1 MGTAERKAR
10 EKSMRQRQILR
21 ASYRVFDE
29 VGFSAAT
36 MDQIAERAE
45 LAKGTIYL
53 YFKSKEEVYFSLLTD
68 GLDILIRLLQEID
81 SQAPPPERLLERT
94 AATLLRFYQEH
105 TGYFRMFMLMQQED
119 MRAKLSTEL
128 TDRINERATSILNL
142 MARQIVQYGK
152 GPAASPETAW
162 QVANVL
168 WGAFN
173 GIAQLTLTRERLK
186 ARPSRIEDLLHLCF
200 TLIECGLQSWPEPV
214 SKGCSRRAKTQEKP
228 APRSGAG

>member
-1 MGTAERKAR
+1 MGIAERKAR
-10 EKSMRQRQILR
+10 ERFIRQRQILR
-21 ASYRVFDE
+21 ASYKVFDE

-68 GLDILIRLLQEID
+68 GLDILIRLLQDLE
-81 SQAPPPERLLERT
+81 SQDPPPERLLEPT
-94 AATLLRFYQEH
+94 AATLLRFYQDH

-128 TDRINERATSILNL
+128 SDRINERATTILNL
-142 MARQIVQYGK
+142 LARPIAKYGN
-152 GPAASPETAW
+152 GPAARPENAW

-173 GIAQLTLTRERLK
+173 GITQLTLTRERLK
-186 ARPSRIEDLLHLCF
+186 ARPSRIENLLLLCF
-200 TLIECGLQSWPEPV
+200 TLIERGLQSWPETTATGF
-214 SKGCSRRAKTQEKP
+214 SKRTKTSVKSTS
-228 APRSGAG
+228 RSGAK

>member
-81 SQAPPPERLLERT
+81 RQVPPPERLLERT
-94 AATLLRFYQEH
+94 AATLLRFYEEH

-119 MRAKLSTEL
+119 MRAKLSAEL
-128 TDRINERATSILNL
+128 SDKINERATTILNL
-142 MARQIVQYGK
+142 IAHQIVQHGK
-152 GPAASPETAW
+152 GPAARPKNAW

-168 WGAFN
+168 WGSFN

-186 ARPSRIEDLLHLCF
+186 ARPARIEDLLHLCF
-200 TLIECGLQSWPEPV
+200 TLIERGLQSWPETV
-214 SKGCSRRAKTQEKP
+214 STGYSKRTKTPAK
-228 APRSGAG
+228 AALRSNAR